1 MSQEGLR
8 QSTGPTNTIAQ
19 EMAMYGDS
27 TQSTRTKKKRKS
39 KMSVV
44 SFETTATGAGRDL
57 SVLFSKFG
65 DMLTEMA
72 AVDTAERKELENHLQ
87 EAQSLQASLKEN
99 KNMLKQTLVQI
110 SETL

>member
-1 MSQEGLR
+1 
-8 QSTGPTNTIAQ
+8 
-19 EMAMYGDS
+19 MAMFGDS
-27 TQSTRTKKKRKS
+27 TQATRIQKKRKS

-44 SFETTATGAGRDL
+44 SFESTAAGASRDL
-57 SVLFSKFG
+57 GVLFSKFG

-87 EAQSLQASLKEN
+87 EAQSLQASLKED
-99 KNMLKQTLVQI
+99 KKKLKQSLVQI